1 MFEVLMIFAVVLL
14 VLYWQAGMRAKE
26 IAVRSAGNECKLSDV
41 QLLDQTVHLIKISM
55 SRDSSKQWRVWREFQ
70 FDYTEDG
77 QTRCRGR
84 VTLLGSRLLRV
95 ALETRN
101 PVIH

>member
-1 MFEVLMIFAVVLL
+1 MFEVFMIFAVVLL

-26 IAVRSAGNECKLSDV
+26 IAVRSAGNECTSSDV
-41 QLLDQTVHLIKISM
+41 QLLDQTVHLIKVSM
-55 SRDSSKQWRVWREFQ
+55 SRDSSKQWRVWREYQ

-77 QTRCRGR
+77 QTRYRGR
-84 VTLLGSRLLRV
+84 VTLLGPRLLRV